1 MQHKFKK
8 QFGQNFISDV
18 NLLKAIVSD
27 AKVDKNDQ
35 VLEIGA
41 GGGAL
46 TKWLSQVAEKVVS
59 YEIDLSLESQLLSL
73 GLENVK
79 FVFKDALKAPIE
91 EIEKD
96 FDGGYKLVANL
107 PYYITSPLI
116 FKFLSQSSKVKSL
129 TIMVQKEVAERIVA
143 KAGSKDFGVL
153 SLMCQFYSNPKITRN
168 VGKQMFFPQP
178 KVDSALVHLEI
189 DKKGDMP
196 GDKFY
201 ECDLDNG
208 TKSCYIENVIEANLK
223 ACLATHEAAGQAFNI
238 AYGGRE
244 YLIDIY
250 YTLAKALEKNIEPI
264 FGPDRAGDIKHSNA
278 TLP

>member
-91 EIEKD
+91 EIEKN

-153 SLMCQFYSNPKITRN
+153 SLMCQFYSNPKITRI

-201 ECDLDNG
+201 EFVKKCFSMRRKTLINNLQGFKNLSKSEIAKKLPEFDL
-208 TKSCYIENVIEANLK
+208 NLRP
-223 ACLATHEAAGQAFNI
+223 EDFS
-238 AYGGRE
+238 
-244 YLIDIY
+244 
-250 YTLAKALEKNIEPI
+250 LEQYMLMFKKIGN
-264 FGPDRAGDIKHSNA
+264 
-278 TLP
+278 

>member
-8 QFGQNFISDV
+8 QFGQNFISDA
-18 NLLKAIVSD
+18 NLLKAIASD

-46 TKWLSQVAEKVVS
+46 TKWLSVSAKKVVS

-79 FVFKDALKAPIE
+79 FVFKDALKEPIE

-96 FDGGYKLVANL
+96 FDGDYKIVANL

-116 FKFLSQSSKVKSL
+116 FKFLSQSSRVKSL
-129 TIMVQKEVAERIVA
+129 TIMVQKEVAQRIVA
-143 KAGSKDFGVL
+143 KAGSKDYGVL
-153 SLMCQFYSNPKITRN
+153 SLMCQFYSNPKITRI

-189 DKKGDMP
+189 DKKGNVK
-196 GDKFY
+196 GEEFY
-201 ECDLDNG
+201 DFVKKCFSMRRKTLINNLQG
-208 TKSCYIENVIEANLK
+208 FKGLNKSQ
-223 ACLATHEAAGQAFNI
+223 LATKLSGFDLNLRPEDFSLEQ
-238 AYGGRE
+238 
-244 YLIDIY
+244 YL
-250 YTLAKALEKNIEPI
+250 LMLEKIGN
-264 FGPDRAGDIKHSNA
+264 
-278 TLP
+278 